1 MRRGTNLPRVGDYNQ
16 RVILDCI
23 RRRPDGVSR
32 VEIAELTGLSP
43 QTASNVTR
51 RLLDRDLIME
61 FGLHRGGPGKPRTL
75 LAMNPAGTHA
85 IGVHLDPLVV
95 TAVLTDARGAVMQ
108 RVQRKVPRNHRPR
121 TVINTMATC
130 VEKLI
135 NGSAVH
141 RARVAGVGLAAPGTV
156 DMEAGVINPPLLSG
170 WKDIGVRSAL
180 GEAVAL
186 PVLLDKDVAAVAG
199 AEVWMQEHASHSTFV
214 FCYLG
219 TGVGIGLVNRGE
231 VLRGASNNVGEIGH
245 LIVDSRGPA
254 CDCGSRGCLGAC
266 CSPAHLVDKALD
278 DGVLTEAVDLDDL
291 HAVDRAFTELCARS
305 DAGDRRARRILDTLA
320 DQVARGLAVLTDLV
334 DADEVVFGGPAWERL
349 QPRFL
354 EVVPRRL
361 ANQATLRRVHP
372 VRVRS
377 TRFGADVGAIG
388 AATLVLDDAFSTRPA
403 QVLLSP

>member
-51 RLLDRDLIME
+51 RLLDADLIME
-61 FGLHRGGPGKPRTL
+61 LGRHRSGPGKPRTL
-75 LAMNPAGTHA
+75 LAMNPTGTHA
-85 IGVHLDPLVV
+85 VGVHLDPLVV
-95 TAVLTDARGAVMQ
+95 TAVLTNARGEVLERA
-108 RVQRKVPRNHRPR
+108 QRKVPRQHRPR
-121 TVINTMATC
+121 TVINQMTTL

-135 NGSAVH
+135 TDSAVP

-180 GEAVAL
+180 SETLDL

-199 AEVWMQEHASHSTFV
+199 AEVWMQERAAGATFL

-219 TGVGIGLVNRGE
+219 TGVGIGLVSRGE
-231 VLRGASNNVGEIGH
+231 VQRGTSNNVGEIGH
-245 LIVDSRGPA
+245 LIVDSRGPL

-266 CSPAHLVDKALD
+266 CSPAHLVTQALAA
-278 DGVLTEAVDLDDL
+278 GVLTDPVDLDDP
-291 HAVDRAFTELCARS
+291 HVVDRAFTELCARS
-305 DAGDRRARRILDTLA
+305 SAGNSRARRILDTLA
-320 DQVARGLAVLTDLV
+320 RQVARGIAVLTDLV

-349 QPRFL
+349 RPRFL
-354 EVVPRRL
+354 EIVPRHL
-361 ANQATLRRVHP
+361 ADRATLRTVHP

-388 AATLVLDDAFSTRPA
+388 AATLVLDDAFSTQPA
-403 QVLLSP
+403 LVLLQP